1 MDGDYLEPSTEEIDK
16 LYVHLDKDAK
26 QGGYNLNPD
35 KEFVRGLA
43 KGLLVNERR
52 YGYQACPCR
61 LAADDKFQDLDIIC
75 PCYYRDADVTE
86 FGACYCALYVSKA
99 VCKGEQELSSIPE
112 RRPPLEER
120 ERPQPRTPSQAEV
133 QADVQARTPA
143 SGAEI
148 VTGLGTG
155 PGAGI
160 EAGNLKL
167 SKPVW
172 RCLVCGYLC
181 GRDGP
186 PEICP
191 ICKAGKERFERFI

>member
-1 MDGDYLEPSTEEIDK
+1 MEKNYPEPSTEEIEK
-16 LYVHLDKDAK
+16 LYLRLDKDAK

-35 KEFVRGLA
+35 GEFVRGLV
-43 KGLLVNERR
+43 KGLIVNERR

-61 LAADDKFQDLDIIC
+61 LAADDKAADLDIIC

-99 VCKGEQELSSIPE
+99 VCKGEQELGSIPE
-112 RRPPLEER
+112 RRPPQEER
-120 ERPQPRTPSQAEV
+120 EKLLTRTQPQPQPELQSQPEAATPV
-133 QADVQARTPA
+133 
-143 SGAEI
+143 SGAE
-148 VTGLGTG
+148 TAAGR
-155 PGAGI
+155 GAGV
-160 EAGNLKL
+160 EAGSLKL

>member
-1 MDGDYLEPSTEEIDK
+1 MENDYPEPSPEEIDR
-16 LYVHLDKDAK
+16 LYSRLEKEAR

-35 KEFVRGLA
+35 GEFARGLV

-61 LAADDKFQDLDIIC
+61 LAADDKIADLDIIC

-99 VCKGEQELSSIPE
+99 VLKGEQKLGSILE
-112 RRPPLEER
+112 RRPPKEER
-120 ERPQPRTPSQAEV
+120 QKLQPQPEPQSKSLLSASVAEPR
-133 QADVQARTPA
+133 A
-143 SGAEI
+143 
-148 VTGLGTG
+148 G
-155 PGAGI
+155 PGT
-160 EAGNLKL
+160 LKL
-167 SKPVW
+167 SVPVW

>member
-1 MDGDYLEPSTEEIDK
+1 MDTDYLEPSTEEIDK
-16 LYVHLDKDAK
+16 LYAHLDKDAR

-35 KEFVRGLA
+35 REFVRGLV

-61 LAADDKFQDLDIIC
+61 LAADDKFLDLDIIC

-99 VCKGEQELSSIPE
+99 VSKGEQALGSIPE
-112 RRPPLEER
+112 RRPPAEER
-120 ERPQPRTPSQAEV
+120 QKLQG
-133 QADVQARTPA
+133 QARPEQQATTPV
-143 SGAEI
+143 SGTEI
-148 VTGLGTG
+148 EAVPAAGIET
-155 PGAGI
+155 GI
-160 EAGNLKL
+160 EAGTLKL

>member
-1 MDGDYLEPSTEEIDK
+1 MVKDYPEPSPEEIER
-16 LYVHLDKDAK
+16 LYSRLEKEAK

-35 KEFVRGLA
+35 GEFARGLV

-61 LAADDKFQDLDIIC
+61 LAADDKIVDLDIIC

-99 VCKGEQELSSIPE
+99 VLKGEQKLGSILE
-112 RRPPLEER
+112 RRPPQEMRQKLK
-120 ERPQPRTPSQAEV
+120 PQPETQSQSLPSASVAE
-133 QADVQARTPA
+133 P
-143 SGAEI
+143 GY
-148 VTGLGTG
+148 G
-155 PGAGI
+155 PGT
-160 EAGNLKL
+160 LKL
-167 SKPVW
+167 SVPVW

>member
-1 MDGDYLEPSTEEIDK
+1 MEKDYREPSPEEVDR
-16 LYVHLDKDAK
+16 LYSHLEKEAK
-26 QGGYNLNPD
+26 QGGYNLNAD
-35 KEFVRGLA
+35 REFARGLV
-43 KGLLVNERR
+43 KGLLVNEKR

-61 LAADDKFQDLDIIC
+61 LAADDKIADLDIIC

-99 VCKGEQELSSIPE
+99 VLKGEQKLGSIPE
-112 RRPPLEER
+112 RRPSQEMR
-120 ERPQPRTPSQAEV
+120 QKIQP
-133 QADVQARTPA
+133 
-143 SGAEI
+143 GAEPQSESLPSAS
-148 VTGLGTG
+148 VAEPGAGLGT
-155 PGAGI
+155 
-160 EAGNLKL
+160 LKL
-167 SKPVW
+167 SVPVW

>member
-1 MDGDYLEPSTEEIDK
+1 MEKDYREPSPEEIDR
-16 LYVHLDKDAK
+16 LYSRLEKEAR

-35 KEFVRGLA
+35 GEFVRGLV

-61 LAADDKFQDLDIIC
+61 LAADDKNTDLDIIC
-75 PCYYRDADVTE
+75 PCYYRDADVNE

-99 VCKGEQELSSIPE
+99 VLKGEQELGSVPE

-120 ERPQPRTPSQAEV
+120 EKLQQQPKPQPQ
-133 QADVQARTPA
+133 A
-143 SGAEI
+143 SGAE
-148 VTGLGTG
+148 LEAGTG
-155 PGAGI
+155 K
-160 EAGNLKL
+160 LKL
-167 SKPVW
+167 SVPVW